1 MPASLACGTRLRLTF
16 LIFEV
21 PYGVFMMDVTVLLIS
36 GKTWGE
42 PMINYLSIMD
52 SESPRWWLPYL
63 TTSTYGRSSIF
74 AVK

>member
-1 MPASLACGTRLRLTF
+1 MPASLANDTLLRLTF
-16 LIFEV
+16 LILEV
-21 PYGVFMMDVTVLLIS
+21 PYGVFRMDVTVLLIS

-52 SESPRWWLPYL
+52 SESPRWCYL
-63 TTSTYGRSSIF
+63 TTSTWGRSSIF